1 MNMQGRHANTICI
14 ICGKGFYKK
23 PSRPDSRCCSKECK
37 DIYFL
42 KKGQFR
48 LEAYCKINNINVK
61 DFIKKIDKMHNEE
74 MKSIFQISEELGI
87 VRITLMR
94 ICKKYGIKTRSISE
108 DNKRRYAK
116 MTDAQK
122 KEQVKNAN
130 IGIRNKFKDPLWKEN
145 QIRKIH
151 EAQNFIRSKPELL
164 FEKLINEKGYFPIA
178 QYSKDLAGFIL
189 DFAFPD
195 IKLAIE
201 IDGEYWHNLEN
212 TKKKDRRRNYYL
224 EVKKGWEVIHITS
237 NAFMRNPEHYM
248 WEVIQTIEVLKIA

>member
-1 MNMQGRHANTICI
+1 MKEPLI
-14 ICGKGFYKK
+14 ICPVCGKEFKARLNRGK
-23 PSRPDSRCCSKECK
+23 RQVTCSKECGYK
-37 DIYFL
+37 ISYPKGNL
-42 KKGQFR
+42 NIIASKNGMTKKQFME
-48 LEAYCKINNINVK
+48 LINKEHNINNLS
-61 DFIKKIDKMHNEE
+61 IKEIAEKYE
-74 MKSIFQISEELGI
+74 I

-94 ICKKYGIKTRSISE
+94 WCKKYGIKTRSISE

-224 EVKKGWEVIHITS
+224 EVKKGWEVIHIPS